1 MSLYFTFLLIK
12 KEAKKQEKLDKL
24 IKKYKL
30 GIFENEEDK
39 ELAKDIADDMS
50 FNANML
56 LLNTITNSD
65 KDFLWL
71 IAYQQSTII
80 KQNNMIIRALERL
93 EKK

>member
-1 MSLYFTFLLIK
+1 MFNKEK
-12 KEAKKQEKLDKL
+12 KEAKKQEKLDEL

-50 FNANML
+50 FNADML
-56 LLNTITNSD
+56 LLNTITNSN

>member
-1 MSLYFTFLLIK
+1 MFNREK
-12 KEAKKQEKLDKL
+12 KEAKKQEKLDEL

-50 FNANML
+50 FNADML

>member
-1 MSLYFTFLLIK
+1 MFNKEK
-12 KEAKKQEKLDKL
+12 KEAKKQEKLDEL

-30 GIFENEEDK
+30 DIFENDEDK
-39 ELAKDIADDMS
+39 ALAKDIADDMS
-50 FNANML
+50 FNADML

-93 EKK
+93 EKE

>member
-1 MSLYFTFLLIK
+1 MFNKEK
-12 KEAKKQEKLDKL
+12 KEAKKQEKLDEM

-30 GIFENEEDK
+30 DIFENEEDK
-39 ELAKDIADDMS
+39 ALAKDIADDMS
-50 FNANML
+50 FNADML

>member
-1 MSLYFTFLLIK
+1 MFNKEK
-12 KEAKKQEKLDKL
+12 KEAKKQEKLDEL

-30 GIFENEEDK
+30 DIFENDEDK
-39 ELAKDIADDMS
+39 ALAKDIADDMS
-50 FNANML
+50 FNADML

>member
-1 MSLYFTFLLIK
+1 MFNKEK
-12 KEAKKQEKLDKL
+12 KEAKKQEKLDEL

-50 FNANML
+50 FNADML